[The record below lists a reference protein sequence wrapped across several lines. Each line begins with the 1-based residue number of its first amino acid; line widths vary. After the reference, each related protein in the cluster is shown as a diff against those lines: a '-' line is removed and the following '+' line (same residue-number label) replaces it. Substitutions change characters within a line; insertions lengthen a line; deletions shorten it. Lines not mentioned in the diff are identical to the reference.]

1 VLNRAVLN
9 KAIQW
14 CHKISAFWVV
24 LLAVMIFIDVCGRYL
39 FNTPLLGT
47 AEIIK
52 NSVVSI
58 AFLQLP
64 LAIHRGGMLRTTL
77 ILDHV
82 TPRVR
87 RYLLGFA
94 NLLGFL
100 FFLAIA
106 YSAWQP
112 FVDAWQISEY
122 EGEGA
127 LRVPTYPVRLLLVL
141 TCVLAALVYFG
152 LLTNDDE
159 RTSG

>member
-1 VLNRAVLN
+1 M
-9 KAIQW
+9 
-14 CHKISAFWVV
+14 SAFWVV
-24 LLAVMIFIDVCGRYL
+24 LLAVMIFIDVCGRFV

-47 AEIIK
+47 SEIIK

-87 RYLLGFA
+87 QYLLGFA

-112 FVDAWQISEY
+112 FVDAWHISEY

-141 TCVLAALVYFG
+141 TCALAAIVYCG
-152 LLTNDDE
+152 LLTNSEE
-159 RTSG
+159 RTAD

>member
-1 VLNRAVLN
+1 MNRAILGP
-9 KAIQW
+9 AILW
-14 CHKISAFWVV
+14 CHKVSAFWVV

-52 NSVVSI
+52 NSVVAI

-64 LAIHRGGMLRTTL
+64 LAIQRGGMLRTTL
-77 ILDHV
+77 ILDNV

-87 RYLLGFA
+87 RYLHRFA
-94 NLLGFL
+94 NLLGLL

-106 YSAWQP
+106 YSSWQP

-127 LRVPTYPVRLLLVL
+127 LRVPTYPVRFLLVL
-141 TCVLAALVYFG
+141 TSILAALVYFG
-152 LLTNDDE
+152 LLSSDDD
-159 RTSG
+159 RTPT

>member
-1 VLNRAVLN
+1 M
-9 KAIQW
+9 
-14 CHKISAFWVV
+14 SAFWVV
-24 LLAVMIFIDVCGRYL
+24 LLAVMIFIDVCGRFV

-47 AEIIK
+47 SEIIK

-82 TPRVR
+82 TPRGR
-87 RYLLGFA
+87 QYLLGFA

-112 FVDAWQISEY
+112 FVDAWHISEY

-141 TCVLAALVYFG
+141 TCALAAIVYCG
-152 LLTNDDE
+152 LLTNSEE
-159 RTSG
+159 RTAD